1 MQPVTHQPGQIGD
14 IAARAFDPDEAFRPR
29 PPCGALADGEQ
40 RPLALR
46 RKARQRT
53 HSIGAR
59 AQNGLPAGQI
69 GHRSVAVMDVEHGF
83 EDRLDAAGGQRIRQP
98 GRLRARPRHQCA
110 QAEARGH
117 RSHELSS
124 RKFGAVTR
132 LPRMAAAAGLL
143 HNRGKRVSE
152 DAMPLTKELG
162 RFVSGLTFEELPGEA
177 VEIARTGFIDTIA
190 TMTAGAHDP
199 APQLLRKGLAPARGG
214 ASLYF
219 SGETSAAPEAA
230 WINGTAGHAL
240 DYDDV
245 GCRGHVS
252 TVLVPAIL
260 AEAET
265 LGLGGKEMFA
275 AYVASYETWA
285 ELARRD
291 PGHHHVK
298 GWHPTGIFGA
308 IGAGAA
314 CAALRRLDPEQ
325 ATMAI
330 ALSAS
335 QAGGIMAN
343 FGTMTKPFHAGRAAH
358 AGLVSAR
365 LAEAGFTAAAD
376 ALEHPQGFL
385 SAVSPEGRA
394 DRESPASRLGEE
406 WQILKQGLSI
416 KKYPSCYCTHRAL
429 DGMLDLLAQ
438 RPLKASEIARITA
451 SISDTHA
458 LILRNHQP
466 QTGLEGKFSMEFA
479 MAAAVISRRASLGEY
494 TDEFVRRPEV
504 QELMRRVTVVTNQN
518 YDPVQVGASAYD
530 QVTVELTN
538 GERIES
544 EKVRRARGHA
554 DLPLGEAELLDKF
567 RACLDVGGAR
577 ISPEALFGRLKT
589 LE

>member
-1 MQPVTHQPGQIGD
+1 M
-14 IAARAFDPDEAFRPR
+14 
-29 PPCGALADGEQ
+29 ALTQD
-40 RPLALR
+40 
-46 RKARQRT
+46 
-53 HSIGAR
+53 
-59 AQNGLPAGQI
+59 
-69 GHRSVAVMDVEHGF
+69 
-83 EDRLDAAGGQRIRQP
+83 
-98 GRLRARPRHQCA
+98 
-110 QAEARGH
+110 
-117 RSHELSS
+117 
-124 RKFGAVTR
+124 
-132 LPRMAAAAGLL
+132 
-143 HNRGKRVSE
+143 
-152 DAMPLTKELG
+152 LG
-162 RFVSGLTFEELPGEA
+162 RFVANLSFENLPPEA

-190 TMTAGAHDP
+190 TMIAGAQDP
-199 APQLLRKGLAPARGG
+199 APQLLRKGLQPAAGA

-219 SGETSAAPEAA
+219 SGETGAAPEAA
-230 WINGTAGHAL
+230 WINGAAGHAL

-265 LGLGGKEMFA
+265 LGLGGREMFA
-275 AYVASYETWA
+275 AYVAGYQSWA
-285 ELARRD
+285 ELSRRD
-291 PGHHHVK
+291 PGHHHRK

-314 CAALRRLDPEQ
+314 CSNLRRLNPER
-325 ATMAI
+325 ATTAI

-365 LAEAGFTAAAD
+365 LAEPGCTRAAES
-376 ALEHPQGFL
+376 LEHPPGLL
-385 SAVSPEGRA
+385 SAVSPEGKA
-394 DRESPASRLGEE
+394 DRDGPSAFGEE
-406 WQILKQGLSI
+406 WHILKQRLSI
-416 KKYPSCYCTHRAL
+416 KKYPACYCTHRAL

-438 RPLKASEIARITA
+438 RPLKPADIARITV

-466 QTGLEGKFSMEFA
+466 QTGLEAKFSMQFA
-479 MAAAVISRRASLGEY
+479 MAAAVISWRASLGEY

-530 QVTVELTN
+530 QVTVELTS
-538 GERIES
+538 GETVQS

-554 DLPLGEAELLDKF
+554 DLPLAEPELFDKF
-567 RACLDVGGAR
+567 RTCLDVGHAR
-577 ISPEALFGRLKT
+577 ISAERLFERLKK
-589 LE
+589 LETISARELTAVG